1 MFDRY
6 CNRTKIYLA
15 YQMQNKNKR
24 NCFEEYFTLLDDL
37 IILSCTIISHRKNET
52 NMSNTVKQVIYIYI
66 YIYTSSKHSGKKPII
81 WPIRVYSKLSLIFLV
96 ISCLRL
102 RLYIN
107 YCLTSLP
114 VSVTILV
121 LTSLATFMLRQ
132 TMWSTAP
139 LLASS
144 KAALNPIPRLPPLT
158 KENKKILARIQKHW
172 MDKHKSDP

>member
-1 MFDRY
+1 
-6 CNRTKIYLA
+6 
-15 YQMQNKNKR
+15 MQNKNKR
-24 NCFEEYFTLLDDL
+24 TCFEEYFTLFDDL
-37 IILSCTIISHRKNET
+37 TILSCTIISHRKNET
-52 NMSNTVKQVIYIYI
+52 NMSNTVKQVIYIYNI
-66 YIYTSSKHSGKKPII
+66 YIFQAFREKANNLTNTSLLKTITYISGYLMFKI
-81 WPIRVYSKLSLIFLV
+81 
-96 ISCLRL
+96 

-158 KENKKILARIQKHW
+158 KENKKILARIQKH
-172 MDKHKSDP
+172 